1 MNFKY
6 TIIIAAALLS
16 VSCGQKGAKNNDTK
30 QPAEKVATELSFPSV
45 TIPEMVPAA
54 ERANYLVEHYWDRF
68 DFRDTTFCNK
78 PDITEQAY
86 ANYLDLLRYVDL
98 TSAQQSMKGLMKSAE
113 ADTTMYDYFVSL
125 TDKYLYDP
133 NSPFRNDELL
143 IPALE
148 AMIASSLL
156 DEAEKIR
163 PQSQLDMAQK
173 NRIGQKANDFRYTLH
188 DGRTGRM
195 YSIEADYLLI
205 FINNPDCPACK
216 EIREQICASPMLSE
230 MIERGMMKVLAIY
243 PDEDI
248 TAWLNYRHNIPASWI
263 NSYDKQLRLRD
274 EELYDL
280 KAIPSLYLL
289 DAEKR
294 VILKDCNLVPQ
305 IEEAI
310 FYAEQSKQ
318 Q

>member
-1 MNFKY
+1 MNIRF
-6 TIIIAAALLS
+6 TILVTIALAL
-16 VSCGQKGAKNNDTK
+16 VACGQKGAKNNDGQKLTNGT
-30 QPAEKVATELSFPSV
+30 ATELSFPNIV
-45 TIPEMVPAA
+45 IPEMVPVD
-54 ERANYLVEHYWDRF
+54 ERVKFLAEHYWDKF
-68 DFRDTTFCNK
+68 DFSDTTFCNK

-86 ANYLDLLRYVDL
+86 ANYLDILRYVDPAV
-98 TSAQQSMKGLMKSAE
+98 AQQSAAQLIKRAE
-113 ADTTMYDYFVSL
+113 ADSTMFDYFVMLS
-125 TDKYLYDP
+125 DKYLYDP

-143 IPALE
+143 IPTLE
-148 AMIASSLL
+148 CIIASPLL

-163 PQSQLDMAQK
+163 PQAQLNMAQK

-188 DGRTGRM
+188 NGRTGRM

-230 MIERGMMKVLAIY
+230 MIERGVMKVLAIY

-263 NSYDKQLRLRD
+263 NSYDKQLRMRD

-294 VILKDCNLVPQ
+294 VMLKDCNLVPQ

-318 Q
+318 

>member
-6 TIIIAAALLS
+6 TIIIAAALLA
-16 VSCGQKGAKNNDTK
+16 VSCGQKGSKNIDSK
-30 QPAEKVATELSFPSV
+30 QSNSNASTELAFPAI
-45 TIPEMVPAA
+45 TIPEMLPAA
-54 ERANYLVEHYWDRF
+54 ERADYLAEHYWDKF

-86 ANYLDLLRYVDL
+86 ANYLDILRYVDL
-98 TSAQQSMKGLMKSAE
+98 AAAQHSVSALMKSAE
-113 ADTTMYDYFVSL
+113 VDSTMFDYFVSL
-125 TDKYLYDP
+125 ADKYLYDP

-148 AMIASSLL
+148 AIIASPLL

-216 EIREQICASPMLSE
+216 EIREQICTSPMLSE
-230 MIERGMMKVLAIY
+230 MIERDVMKVLAIY

-263 NSYDKQLRLRD
+263 NSYDKQLRMRD
-274 EELYDL
+274 DELYDL

-289 DAEKR
+289 DSEKR

-310 FYAEQSKQ
+310 FYAEQSK
-318 Q
+318 

>member
-1 MNFKY
+1 MRFRY
-6 TIIIAAALLS
+6 ATIIAVALIFI
-16 VSCGQKGAKNNDTK
+16 SCGQRRTKIDDTTE
-30 QPAEKVATELSFPSV
+30 QTSTNTTELSFPNI
-45 TIPEMVPAA
+45 TIPEMVPAE
-54 ERANYLVEHYWDRF
+54 ERASFLAEHFWDRF

-86 ANYLDLLRYVDL
+86 ANYLEVLRYVDL
-98 TSAQQSMKGLMKSAE
+98 LSAQRSVSALLKSAE
-113 ADTTMYDYFVSL
+113 VDSTMFDYFAML

-148 AMIASSLL
+148 TMIASPLL

-163 PQSQLDMAQK
+163 PQSQLNMALK
-173 NRIGQKANDFRYTLH
+173 NRIGQKATDFRYTLH
-188 DGRTGRM
+188 DGSSGRM
-195 YSIEADYLLI
+195 YSIDADYLII

-216 EIREQICASPMLSE
+216 AIREQICASPMLSE
-230 MIERGMMKVLAIY
+230 MIERGVMKVLAIY

-274 EELYDL
+274 DELYDL

-289 DAEKR
+289 DSEKR
-294 VILKDCNLVPQ
+294 VMLKDCNLVPQ

-318 Q
+318 

>member
-1 MNFKY
+1 MNIKH
-6 TIIIAAALLS
+6 IILIGVALAM
-16 VSCGQKGAKNNDTK
+16 VGCGQKSKKETTTQSSTAQK
-30 QPAEKVATELSFPSV
+30 TEISFPTIS
-45 TIPEMVPAA
+45 IPEMLPAE
-54 ERANYLVEHYWDRF
+54 ERAKYMAEHFWDRF
-68 DFRDTTFCNK
+68 DFQDTTFCNK

-86 ANYLDLLRYVDL
+86 ANYLDILRYVEPAV
-98 TSAQQSMKGLMKSAE
+98 AQQSVAALMKSAE
-113 ADTTMYDYFVSL
+113 VDSTMFDYFASL
-125 TDKYLYDP
+125 SDKYLYDP

-148 AMIASSLL
+148 AMIATPLL

-163 PQSQLDMAQK
+163 PQALLDMAQK
-173 NRIGQKANDFRYTLH
+173 NRIGHKANDFTYTLH
-188 DGRTGRM
+188 DGRSGRM
-195 YSIEADYLLI
+195 YAIEAEYLII

-216 EIREQICASPMLSE
+216 EIREQIGASPMLSE
-230 MIERGMMKVLAIY
+230 MIERGIMKVLAIY

-248 TAWLNYRHNIPASWI
+248 TAWLNYRSNIPSSWI
-263 NSYDKQLRLRD
+263 NSYDKRLRLRD

-294 VILKDCNLVPQ
+294 VMLKDCNLVPQ

-318 Q
+318 

>member
-1 MNFKY
+1 MNIRF
-6 TIIIAAALLS
+6 TILVTVALAL
-16 VSCGQKGAKNNDTK
+16 VACGQKRAKDGNEQISSNGG
-30 QPAEKVATELSFPSV
+30 ATELSFPNIV
-45 TIPEMVPAA
+45 IPEMVPIE
-54 ERANYLVEHYWDRF
+54 ERVKFLAEHYWDRF
-68 DFRDTTFCNK
+68 DFSDTTFCNK

-86 ANYLDLLRYVDL
+86 ANYLDILRYVDPAV
-98 TSAQQSMKGLMKSAE
+98 AQQSAAQLIKRAE
-113 ADTTMYDYFVSL
+113 VDSTMFDYFVMLS
-125 TDKYLYDP
+125 DKYLYDP

-143 IPALE
+143 IPTLE
-148 AMIASSLL
+148 CIIASPLL

-163 PQSQLDMAQK
+163 PQSQLNMAQK

-216 EIREQICASPMLSE
+216 EIREQIGASPMLSE
-230 MIERGMMKVLAIY
+230 MIERGVMKVLAIY

-263 NSYDKQLRLRD
+263 NGYDKQLRMRD

-294 VILKDCNLVPQ
+294 VMLKDCNLVPQ

-318 Q
+318 

>member
-6 TIIIAAALLS
+6 TIIIAAALLA
-16 VSCGQKGAKNNDTK
+16 VSCGQKGSKNNDTK
-30 QPAEKVATELSFPSV
+30 QSSSKATTELSFPTVS
-45 TIPEMVPAA
+45 IPEMLPAA
-54 ERANYLVEHYWDRF
+54 ERANYLAEHYWDKF

-86 ANYLDLLRYVDL
+86 ANYLDMLRYVDL
-98 TSAQQSMKGLMKSAE
+98 ASAQQSVSALMKRAE
-113 ADTTMYDYFVSL
+113 VDTTMFGYFVSL
-125 TDKYLYDP
+125 ADKYLYDP

-148 AMIASSLL
+148 AMIASPLL

-230 MIERGMMKVLAIY
+230 MIERGVMKVLAIY

-263 NSYDKQLRLRD
+263 NSYDKQLRMRD
-274 EELYDL
+274 EEIYDL

-310 FYAEQSKQ
+310 FYAEQSK
-318 Q
+318 

>member
-1 MNFKY
+1 MNIRF
-6 TIIIAAALLS
+6 TILVIVALAL
-16 VSCGQKGAKNNDTK
+16 VACGQKRAKDGDEQILSNGA
-30 QPAEKVATELSFPSV
+30 ATELSFPNIV
-45 TIPEMVPAA
+45 IPEMVPIE
-54 ERANYLVEHYWDRF
+54 ERVKFLAEHYWDRF
-68 DFRDTTFCNK
+68 DFSDTTFCNK

-86 ANYLDLLRYVDL
+86 ANYLDILRYVDPAV
-98 TSAQQSMKGLMKSAE
+98 AQQSAAQLIKRAE
-113 ADTTMYDYFVSL
+113 VDSTMFDYFVMLS
-125 TDKYLYDP
+125 DKYLYDP

-143 IPALE
+143 IPTLE
-148 AMIASSLL
+148 CIIASPLL
-156 DEAEKIR
+156 NEDEKIR
-163 PQSQLDMAQK
+163 PQSQLNMAQK

-188 DGRTGRM
+188 DGRTGHM
-195 YSIEADYLLI
+195 YSIEADYLLV

-216 EIREQICASPMLSE
+216 EIREQIGASPMLSE
-230 MIERGMMKVLAIY
+230 MIERGVMKVLAIY

-263 NSYDKQLRLRD
+263 NGYDKQLRMRD

-294 VILKDCNLVPQ
+294 VMLKDCNLVPQ

-318 Q
+318 

>member
-1 MNFKY
+1 MNAKH
-6 TIIIAAALLS
+6 IILLATAAL
-16 VSCGQKGAKNNDTK
+16 VVACGQRNKSNSSTTESKPT
-30 QPAEKVATELSFPSV
+30 TELSFPNITV
-45 TIPEMVPAA
+45 PEMLPAGDRAKYLA
-54 ERANYLVEHYWDRF
+54 EHFWDRF
-68 DFRDTTFCNK
+68 DFRDTTFCNQ

-86 ANYLDLLRYVDL
+86 ANYLDILRYVEP
-98 TSAQQSMKGLMKSAE
+98 TVAAQSVGALMKSAE
-113 ADTTMYDYFVSL
+113 VDSTMFDYFVSL

-148 AMIASSLL
+148 AMVASPML

-188 DGRTGRM
+188 DGSAGRM
-195 YSIEADYLLI
+195 YSIEAEYLII

-216 EIREQICASPMLSE
+216 AIREQICASPMLSE
-230 MIERGMMKVLAIY
+230 MIERGVMKVLAIY

-289 DAEKR
+289 DSEKR
-294 VILKDCNLVPQ
+294 VMLKDCNYVPQ

-318 Q
+318 

>member
-1 MNFKY
+1 MNIRV
-6 TIIIAAALLS
+6 TILVTIALAL
-16 VSCGQKGAKNNDTK
+16 VACGQKGAKNNDGQKLTNGT
-30 QPAEKVATELSFPSV
+30 ATELSFPNIV
-45 TIPEMVPAA
+45 IPEMVPVD
-54 ERANYLVEHYWDRF
+54 ERVKFLAEHYWDKF
-68 DFRDTTFCNK
+68 DFSDTIFCNK

-86 ANYLDLLRYVDL
+86 ANYLDILRYVDPAV
-98 TSAQQSMKGLMKSAE
+98 AQQSAAQLIKRAE
-113 ADTTMYDYFVSL
+113 VDSTMFDYFVMLS
-125 TDKYLYDP
+125 DKYLYDP

-143 IPALE
+143 IPTLE
-148 AMIASSLL
+148 CIIASPLL

-163 PQSQLDMAQK
+163 PQAQLDMAQK

-188 DGRTGRM
+188 NGRTGRM

-230 MIERGMMKVLAIY
+230 MIERGVMKVLAIY

-263 NSYDKQLRLRD
+263 NSYDKQLRMRD

-294 VILKDCNLVPQ
+294 VMLKDCNLVPQ

-318 Q
+318 

>member
-1 MNFKY
+1 MV
-6 TIIIAAALLS
+6 A
-16 VSCGQKGAKNNDTK
+16 CGQKEKKSATSEST
-30 QPAEKVATELSFPSV
+30 PASTELSFPNI
-45 TIPEMVPAA
+45 TIPEMVPPADRAKYMA
-54 ERANYLVEHYWDRF
+54 EHFWDRF
-68 DFRDTTFCNK
+68 DFSDTTYCNQ

-86 ANYLDLLRYVDL
+86 ANYLDILRYVEP
-98 TSAQQSMKGLMKSAE
+98 SVAQQSVAGLMKSAE
-113 ADTTMYDYFVSL
+113 ADSTMFDYFASL

-148 AMIASSLL
+148 TMLASPLL

-173 NRIGQKANDFRYTLH
+173 NRIGQQANDFRYTLH

-195 YSIEADYLLI
+195 YAIEADYLLI

-216 EIREQICASPMLSE
+216 AIREQISASPMLSE
-230 MIERGMMKVLAIY
+230 MIERGVMKVLAIY

-318 Q
+318 

>member
-1 MNFKY
+1 MNAKH
-6 TIIIAAALLS
+6 IILLATAAL
-16 VSCGQKGAKNNDTK
+16 VVACGQRNKSNSSTTESKPT
-30 QPAEKVATELSFPSV
+30 TELSFPNITV
-45 TIPEMVPAA
+45 PEMLPAGDRAKYLA
-54 ERANYLVEHYWDRF
+54 EHFWDRF
-68 DFRDTTFCNK
+68 DFRDTTFCNQ

-86 ANYLDLLRYVDL
+86 ANYLDILRYVEP
-98 TSAQQSMKGLMKSAE
+98 TVAAQSVGALMKSAE
-113 ADTTMYDYFVSL
+113 VDSTMFDYFVSL

-148 AMIASSLL
+148 AMVASPML

-188 DGRTGRM
+188 DGSTGRM
-195 YSIEADYLLI
+195 YSIEAEYLII

-216 EIREQICASPMLSE
+216 AIREQICASPMLSE
-230 MIERGMMKVLAIY
+230 MIERGVMKVLAIY

-289 DAEKR
+289 DSEKR
-294 VILKDCNLVPQ
+294 VMLKDCNLVPQ

-310 FYAEQSKQ
+310 YYAEQSKQ
-318 Q
+318 

>member
-1 MNFKY
+1 MRFRY
-6 TIIIAAALLS
+6 ATIIAVALIFI
-16 VSCGQKGAKNNDTK
+16 SCGQRRTKIDDTTE
-30 QPAEKVATELSFPSV
+30 QTSTNTTELSFPNI
-45 TIPEMVPAA
+45 TIPEMVPAE
-54 ERANYLVEHYWDRF
+54 ERASFLAEHFWDRF

-86 ANYLDLLRYVDL
+86 ANYLEVLRYVDL
-98 TSAQQSMKGLMKSAE
+98 LSAQRSVSALLKSAE
-113 ADTTMYDYFVSL
+113 VDSTMFDYFAML

-148 AMIASSLL
+148 TMIASPLL

-163 PQSQLDMAQK
+163 PQSQLNMALK
-173 NRIGQKANDFRYTLH
+173 NRIGQKATDFRYTLH
-188 DGRTGRM
+188 DGSSGRM
-195 YSIEADYLLI
+195 YSIEADYLII

-216 EIREQICASPMLSE
+216 AIREQICASPMLSE
-230 MIERGMMKVLAIY
+230 MIERGVMKVLAIY

-248 TAWLNYRHNIPASWI
+248 TAWLNYRHNIPTSWI

-274 EELYDL
+274 DELYDL

-289 DAEKR
+289 DSEKR
-294 VILKDCNLVPQ
+294 VMLKDCNLVPQ

-318 Q
+318 

>member
-6 TIIIAAALLS
+6 TIIITAALLA
-16 VSCGQKGAKNNDTK
+16 VSCGQKGSKNNDTK
-30 QPAEKVATELSFPSV
+30 LSSSKATTELSFPTVS
-45 TIPEMVPAA
+45 IPEMLPAA
-54 ERANYLVEHYWDRF
+54 ERANYLAEHYWDKF

-86 ANYLDLLRYVDL
+86 ANYLDVLRYVDL
-98 TSAQQSMKGLMKSAE
+98 ASAQQSVSALMKSAE
-113 ADTTMYDYFVSL
+113 ADSTMFGYFVSL
-125 TDKYLYDP
+125 ADKYLYDP

-148 AMIASSLL
+148 AMIASPLL

-230 MIERGMMKVLAIY
+230 MIERGVMKVLAIY

-263 NSYDKQLRLRD
+263 NSYDKQLRMRD
-274 EELYDL
+274 EEIYDL

-294 VILKDCNLVPQ
+294 VMLKDCNLVPQ

-310 FYAEQSKQ
+310 FYAEQSK
-318 Q
+318 

>member
-1 MNFKY
+1 MNFRY
-6 TIIIAAALLS
+6 ATIIAAALMLI
-16 VSCGQKGAKNNDTK
+16 SCGQRRASNNETTE
-30 QPAEKVATELSFPSV
+30 QTATTSTELSFRST
-45 TIPEMVPAA
+45 TIPEMVPPADRATYLA
-54 ERANYLVEHYWDRF
+54 EHFWDRF
-68 DFRDTTFCNK
+68 DFSDTTYCNQ

-86 ANYLDLLRYVDL
+86 ANYLDILRYVEP
-98 TSAQQSMKGLMKSAE
+98 TVAAQSVGALMKSAE
-113 ADTTMYDYFVSL
+113 VDSTMFDYFVSL

-148 AMIASSLL
+148 AMIASPML
-156 DEAEKIR
+156 DDVEKIR

-188 DGRTGRM
+188 DGSTGRM
-195 YSIEADYLLI
+195 YSIEAEYLII

-216 EIREQICASPMLSE
+216 AIREQICASPMLSE
-230 MIERGMMKVLAIY
+230 MIERGVMKVLAIY

-248 TAWLNYRHNIPASWI
+248 TAWLNYRHNIPTSWI

-289 DAEKR
+289 DSGKR
-294 VILKDCNLVPQ
+294 VMLKDCNLVPQ

-310 FYAEQSKQ
+310 YYAEQSKQ
-318 Q
+318 

>member
-1 MNFKY
+1 MNIRF
-6 TIIIAAALLS
+6 TILVIVALAL
-16 VSCGQKGAKNNDTK
+16 VACGQKRAKDGDEQILSNGA
-30 QPAEKVATELSFPSV
+30 ATELSFPNIV
-45 TIPEMVPAA
+45 IPEMVPIE
-54 ERANYLVEHYWDRF
+54 ERVKFLAEHYWDRF
-68 DFRDTTFCNK
+68 DFSDTTFCNK

-86 ANYLDLLRYVDL
+86 ANYLDILRYVDPAV
-98 TSAQQSMKGLMKSAE
+98 AQQSAAQLIKRAE
-113 ADTTMYDYFVSL
+113 VDSTMFDYFVMLS
-125 TDKYLYDP
+125 DKYLYDP

-143 IPALE
+143 IPTLE
-148 AMIASSLL
+148 CIIASPLL
-156 DEAEKIR
+156 DEDEKIR
-163 PQSQLDMAQK
+163 PQSQLNMAQK

-188 DGRTGRM
+188 DGRTEHM

-216 EIREQICASPMLSE
+216 EIREQIGASPMLSE
-230 MIERGMMKVLAIY
+230 MIERGVMKVLAIY

-263 NSYDKQLRLRD
+263 NGYDKQLRMRD

-294 VILKDCNLVPQ
+294 VMLKDCNLVPQ

-318 Q
+318 

>member
-1 MNFKY
+1 MNIRF
-6 TIIIAAALLS
+6 TILVIVALAL
-16 VSCGQKGAKNNDTK
+16 VACGQKRAKDGDEQILSNGT
-30 QPAEKVATELSFPSV
+30 ATELSFPSIV
-45 TIPEMVPAA
+45 IPEMVPIE
-54 ERANYLVEHYWDRF
+54 ERVKFLAEHYWDRF
-68 DFRDTTFCNK
+68 DFSDTTFCNK

-86 ANYLDLLRYVDL
+86 ANYLDILRYVDPAV
-98 TSAQQSMKGLMKSAE
+98 AQQSAAQLIKRAE
-113 ADTTMYDYFVSL
+113 VDSTMFDYFVMLS
-125 TDKYLYDP
+125 DKYLYDP

-143 IPALE
+143 IPTLE
-148 AMIASSLL
+148 CIIASPLL
-156 DEAEKIR
+156 DEDEKIR
-163 PQSQLDMAQK
+163 PQSQLNMAQK

-188 DGRTGRM
+188 DGRTGHM
-195 YSIEADYLLI
+195 YSIEADYLLV

-216 EIREQICASPMLSE
+216 EIREQIGASPMLSE
-230 MIERGMMKVLAIY
+230 MIERGVMKVLAIY

-263 NSYDKQLRLRD
+263 NGYDKQLRMRD

-294 VILKDCNLVPQ
+294 VMLKDCNLVPQ

-318 Q
+318 

>member
-1 MNFKY
+1 MNAKH
-6 TIIIAAALLS
+6 IILLATAAL
-16 VSCGQKGAKNNDTK
+16 VVACGQRNKSNSSTTESKPT
-30 QPAEKVATELSFPSV
+30 TELSFPNITV
-45 TIPEMVPAA
+45 PEMLPAGDRAKYLA
-54 ERANYLVEHYWDRF
+54 EHFWNRF
-68 DFRDTTFCNK
+68 DFRDTTFCNQ

-86 ANYLDLLRYVDL
+86 ANYLDILRYVEP
-98 TSAQQSMKGLMKSAE
+98 TVAAQSVGALMKSAE
-113 ADTTMYDYFVSL
+113 VDSTMFDYFVSL

-148 AMIASSLL
+148 AMIASPML

-188 DGRTGRM
+188 DGSSGRM
-195 YSIEADYLLI
+195 YSIEAEYLII

-216 EIREQICASPMLSE
+216 AIREQICASPMLSE
-230 MIERGMMKVLAIY
+230 MIERGVMKVLAIY

-289 DAEKR
+289 DSEKR
-294 VILKDCNLVPQ
+294 VMLKDCNYVPQ

-318 Q
+318 

>member
-1 MNFKY
+1 MNIRF
-6 TIIIAAALLS
+6 TILVIVALAL
-16 VSCGQKGAKNNDTK
+16 VACGQKRAKDGDEQILSNGA
-30 QPAEKVATELSFPSV
+30 ATELSFPNIV
-45 TIPEMVPAA
+45 IPEMVPIE
-54 ERANYLVEHYWDRF
+54 ERVKFLAEHYWDRF
-68 DFRDTTFCNK
+68 DFSDTTFCNK

-86 ANYLDLLRYVDL
+86 ANYLDILRYVDPAV
-98 TSAQQSMKGLMKSAE
+98 AQQSAAQLIKRAE
-113 ADTTMYDYFVSL
+113 VDSTMFDYFVMLS
-125 TDKYLYDP
+125 DKYLYDP

-143 IPALE
+143 IPTLE
-148 AMIASSLL
+148 CIIASPLL
-156 DEAEKIR
+156 DEDEKIR
-163 PQSQLDMAQK
+163 PQSQLNMAQK

-188 DGRTGRM
+188 DGRTGHM

-216 EIREQICASPMLSE
+216 EIREQIGASPMLSE
-230 MIERGMMKVLAIY
+230 MIERGVMKVLAIY

-263 NSYDKQLRLRD
+263 NGYDKQLRMRD

-294 VILKDCNLVPQ
+294 VMLKDCNLVPQ

-318 Q
+318 

>member
-1 MNFKY
+1 MNIRF
-6 TIIIAAALLS
+6 TILVTIALAL
-16 VSCGQKGAKNNDTK
+16 VACGQKGAKNNDGQKLTNGT
-30 QPAEKVATELSFPSV
+30 ATELSFPNIV
-45 TIPEMVPAA
+45 IPEMVPVD
-54 ERANYLVEHYWDRF
+54 ERVKFLAEHYWDKF
-68 DFRDTTFCNK
+68 DFSDTTFCNK

-86 ANYLDLLRYVDL
+86 ANYLDILRYVDPAV
-98 TSAQQSMKGLMKSAE
+98 AQQSAAQLIKCAE
-113 ADTTMYDYFVSL
+113 VDSTMFDYFVMLS
-125 TDKYLYDP
+125 DKYLYDP

-143 IPALE
+143 IPTLE
-148 AMIASSLL
+148 CIIASPLL

-163 PQSQLDMAQK
+163 PQAQLDMAQK

-195 YSIEADYLLI
+195 YSIKADYLLI

-230 MIERGMMKVLAIY
+230 MIERGVMKVLAIY

-263 NSYDKQLRLRD
+263 NSYDKQLRMRD

-294 VILKDCNLVPQ
+294 VMLKDCNLVPQ

-318 Q
+318 

>member
-1 MNFKY
+1 MNAKH
-6 TIIIAAALLS
+6 IILLATAAL
-16 VSCGQKGAKNNDTK
+16 VVACGQRNKSNSSTTESKPT
-30 QPAEKVATELSFPSV
+30 TELSFPNITV
-45 TIPEMVPAA
+45 PEMLPAGDRAKYLA
-54 ERANYLVEHYWDRF
+54 EHFWDRF
-68 DFRDTTFCNK
+68 DFRDTTFCNQ

-86 ANYLDLLRYVDL
+86 ANYLDILRYVEP
-98 TSAQQSMKGLMKSAE
+98 TVAAQSVGALMKSAE
-113 ADTTMYDYFVSL
+113 VDSTMFDYFVSL

-148 AMIASSLL
+148 AMVASPML

-188 DGRTGRM
+188 DGSSGRM
-195 YSIEADYLLI
+195 YSIEAEYLII

-216 EIREQICASPMLSE
+216 AIREQICASPMLSE
-230 MIERGMMKVLAIY
+230 MIERGVMKVLAIY

-289 DAEKR
+289 DSEKR
-294 VILKDCNLVPQ
+294 VILKDCNYVPQ

-318 Q
+318 

>member
-1 MNFKY
+1 MNIRF
-6 TIIIAAALLS
+6 TILVTIALAL
-16 VSCGQKGAKNNDTK
+16 VACGQKGPKNGNEQK
-30 QPAEKVATELSFPSV
+30 SANGAATELSFPTIS
-45 TIPEMVPAA
+45 IPEMLPAE
-54 ERANYLVEHYWDRF
+54 ERAKFLAEHYWDKF
-68 DFRDTTFCNK
+68 DFSDTTFCNK

-86 ANYLDLLRYVDL
+86 ANYLDILRYVDP
-98 TSAQQSMKGLMKSAE
+98 TVAQQSAAQLIKRAE
-113 ADTTMYDYFVSL
+113 VDSTMFDYFVMLS
-125 TDKYLYDP
+125 DKYLYDP

-143 IPALE
+143 IPTLE
-148 AMIASSLL
+148 CIVASPLL

-230 MIERGMMKVLAIY
+230 MIERGVMKVLAIY

-263 NSYDKQLRLRD
+263 NSYDKQLRMRD

-294 VILKDCNLVPQ
+294 VMLKDCNLVPQ

-318 Q
+318 

>member
-1 MNFKY
+1 MNAKH
-6 TIIIAAALLS
+6 IILLATAAL
-16 VSCGQKGAKNNDTK
+16 VVACGQRNKSNSSTTDSKPT
-30 QPAEKVATELSFPSV
+30 TELSFPNISV
-45 TIPEMVPAA
+45 PEMLPAGDRAKYLA
-54 ERANYLVEHYWDRF
+54 EHFWDQF
-68 DFRDTTFCNK
+68 DFRDTTFCNQ

-86 ANYLDLLRYVDL
+86 ANYLDILRYVEP
-98 TSAQQSMKGLMKSAE
+98 TVAAQSVGALMKSAE
-113 ADTTMYDYFVSL
+113 VDSTMFDYFVSL

-148 AMIASSLL
+148 AMVASPML

-188 DGRTGRM
+188 DGSAGRM
-195 YSIEADYLLI
+195 YSIEAEYLII

-216 EIREQICASPMLSE
+216 AIREQICASPMLSE
-230 MIERGMMKVLAIY
+230 MIERGVMKVLAIY

-289 DAEKR
+289 DSEKR
-294 VILKDCNLVPQ
+294 VMLKDCNLVPQ

-310 FYAEQSKQ
+310 YYAEQSKQ
-318 Q
+318 

>member
-1 MNFKY
+1 M
-6 TIIIAAALLS
+6 L
-16 VSCGQKGAKNNDTK
+16 
-30 QPAEKVATELSFPSV
+30 
-45 TIPEMVPAA
+45 PAA
-54 ERANYLVEHYWDRF
+54 ERANYLAEHYWDKF

-86 ANYLDLLRYVDL
+86 ANYLDMLRYVDL
-98 TSAQQSMKGLMKSAE
+98 ASAQQSVSALMKSAE
-113 ADTTMYDYFVSL
+113 VDTTMFGYFVSL
-125 TDKYLYDP
+125 ADKYLYDP

-148 AMIASSLL
+148 AMIASPLL

-188 DGRTGRM
+188 DGRSGRM

-230 MIERGMMKVLAIY
+230 MIERGVMKVLAIY

-263 NSYDKQLRLRD
+263 NSYDKQLRMRD
-274 EELYDL
+274 EEIYDL

-294 VILKDCNLVPQ
+294 VMLKDCNLVPQ

-310 FYAEQSKQ
+310 FYAEQSK
-318 Q
+318 

>member
-1 MNFKY
+1 MNIRF
-6 TIIIAAALLS
+6 TILVTIALAL
-16 VSCGQKGAKNNDTK
+16 VACGQKGAKNNDGQKLTNGT
-30 QPAEKVATELSFPSV
+30 ATELSFPNIV
-45 TIPEMVPAA
+45 IPEMVPVD
-54 ERANYLVEHYWDRF
+54 ERVKFLAEHYWDKF
-68 DFRDTTFCNK
+68 DFSDTTFCNK

-86 ANYLDLLRYVDL
+86 ANYLDILRYVDPAV
-98 TSAQQSMKGLMKSAE
+98 AQQSAAQLIKRAE
-113 ADTTMYDYFVSL
+113 ADSTMFDYFVMLS
-125 TDKYLYDP
+125 DKYLYDP

-143 IPALE
+143 IPTLE
-148 AMIASSLL
+148 CIIASPLL

-163 PQSQLDMAQK
+163 PQAQLNMAQK
-173 NRIGQKANDFRYTLH
+173 NRIGQKASDFRYTLH
-188 DGRTGRM
+188 NGRTGRM

-230 MIERGMMKVLAIY
+230 MIERGVMKVLAIY

-263 NSYDKQLRLRD
+263 NSYDKQLRMRD

-294 VILKDCNLVPQ
+294 VMLKDCNLVPQ

-318 Q
+318 

>member
-1 MNFKY
+1 MNIRH
-6 TIIIAAALLS
+6 IILIMVALAM
-16 VSCGQKGAKNNDTK
+16 VGCGQKSKKSENTQNKVEAKSEQT
-30 QPAEKVATELSFPSV
+30 FPNI
-45 TIPEMVPAA
+45 TIPEMVPAE
-54 ERANYLVEHYWDRF
+54 ERAKYMAEHFWDRF
-68 DFRDTTFCNK
+68 DFQDTTFCNK

-86 ANYLDLLRYVDL
+86 ANYLDILRYVEP
-98 TSAQQSMKGLMKSAE
+98 TVAQQSVAALMRSAE
-113 ADTTMYDYFVSL
+113 VDSTMFDYFASL
-125 TDKYLYDP
+125 SDKYLYDP

-148 AMIASSLL
+148 AMIATPLL

-163 PQSQLDMAQK
+163 PQALLDMAQK
-173 NRIGQKANDFRYTLH
+173 NRIGHKANDFTYTLH
-188 DGRTGRM
+188 DGRSGRM
-195 YSIEADYLLI
+195 YAIEAEYLII

-216 EIREQICASPMLSE
+216 EIREQIGASPMLSE
-230 MIERGMMKVLAIY
+230 MIERGIMKVLAIY

-248 TAWLNYRHNIPASWI
+248 TAWLNYRSNIPSSWI
-263 NSYDKQLRLRD
+263 NSYDKKLRLRD

-289 DAEKR
+289 DSEKR

-318 Q
+318 

>member
-1 MNFKY
+1 MNFRY
-6 TIIIAAALLS
+6 ATIIAIALILI
-16 VSCGQKGAKNNDTK
+16 SCGQRNAKNDDAK
-30 QPAEKVATELSFPSV
+30 EQAATTASELSFPHI
-45 TIPEMVPAA
+45 TIPEMVPPTD
-54 ERANYLVEHYWDRF
+54 RANYLAEHFWDHF
-68 DFRDTTFCNK
+68 DFSDTTFCNQ

-86 ANYLDLLRYVDL
+86 ANYLDILRYVEP
-98 TSAQQSMKGLMKSAE
+98 SIAQRSVGALMKSAE
-113 ADTTMYDYFVSL
+113 VDSTMFDYFASL

-148 AMIASSLL
+148 AIIASPLL

-173 NRIGQKANDFRYTLH
+173 NRIGQRANDFRYTLH

-230 MIERGMMKVLAIY
+230 MIERSVMKVLAIY

-263 NSYDKQLRLRD
+263 NSYDKQLRMRD
-274 EELYDL
+274 DELYDL

-289 DAEKR
+289 DSEKR

-310 FYAEQSKQ
+310 FYAEQNRQ
-318 Q
+318 

>member
-1 MNFKY
+1 MNIRF
-6 TIIIAAALLS
+6 TILVAVALVL
-16 VSCGQKGAKNNDTK
+16 VACGHKGSKNNDGQK
-30 QPAEKVATELSFPSV
+30 PINGAAAELTFPNIV
-45 TIPEMVPAA
+45 IPEMIPVE
-54 ERANYLVEHYWDRF
+54 ERVKFLAEHYWDKF
-68 DFRDTTFCNK
+68 DFSDTIYCNK
-78 PDITEQAY
+78 PDVTEQAY
-86 ANYLDLLRYVDL
+86 ANYLDILRYVDPAV
-98 TSAQQSMKGLMKSAE
+98 AQQSAAQLIKRAE
-113 ADTTMYDYFVSL
+113 VDSTMFDYFVMLS
-125 TDKYLYDP
+125 DKYLYDP

-143 IPALE
+143 IPTLE
-148 AMIASSLL
+148 CIIASPLL

-188 DGRTGRM
+188 DGRSGRM

-230 MIERGMMKVLAIY
+230 MIERGVMKVLAIY

-263 NSYDKQLRLRD
+263 NSYDKQLRMRD

-294 VILKDCNLVPQ
+294 VMLKDCNLVPQ

-318 Q
+318 

>member
-1 MNFKY
+1 MNFRY
-6 TIIIAAALLS
+6 TTIIAVVLML
-16 VSCGQKGAKNNDTK
+16 VSCGQRRAKNNDTTE
-30 QPAEKVATELSFPSV
+30 QVATTSTELSFPHI
-45 TIPEMVPAA
+45 TIPEMVPAE
-54 ERANYLVEHYWDRF
+54 ERTKFLVEHYWDRF
-68 DFRDTTFCNK
+68 DFSDTTYCNQ

-86 ANYLDLLRYVDL
+86 ANYLDVLRYVDL
-98 TSAQQSMKGLMKSAE
+98 ASAQQSVSALIKSAE
-113 ADTTMYDYFVSL
+113 ADSTMFDYFISL

-148 AMIASSLL
+148 AMVASPLL

-173 NRIGQKANDFRYTLH
+173 NRIGQKANDFRYTLY
-188 DGRTGRM
+188 DGKMGRM
-195 YSIEADYLLI
+195 YSIEAEYLII

-216 EIREQICASPMLSE
+216 AIREQICASPMLCE

-248 TAWLNYRHNIPASWI
+248 TAWLNYRHNIPTSWI

-289 DAEKR
+289 DSEKR
-294 VILKDCNLVPQ
+294 VMLKDCNLVPQ

-318 Q
+318 

>member
-1 MNFKY
+1 MNAKH
-6 TIIIAAALLS
+6 IILLATAAL
-16 VSCGQKGAKNNDTK
+16 VVACGQRNKSNSSTTESKPT
-30 QPAEKVATELSFPSV
+30 TELSFPNITV
-45 TIPEMVPAA
+45 PEMLPAA
-54 ERANYLVEHYWDRF
+54 DRAKYLAEHFWDRF
-68 DFRDTTFCNK
+68 DFRDSTFCNQ

-86 ANYLDLLRYVDL
+86 ANYLDILRYVEP
-98 TSAQQSMKGLMKSAE
+98 TVAAQSVGALMKSAE
-113 ADTTMYDYFVSL
+113 VDSTMFDYFVSL

-148 AMIASSLL
+148 AMVASPML

-188 DGRTGRM
+188 DGSAGRM
-195 YSIEADYLLI
+195 YSIEAEYLII

-216 EIREQICASPMLSE
+216 AIREQICASPMLSE
-230 MIERGMMKVLAIY
+230 MIERGVMKVLAIY

-289 DAEKR
+289 DSEKR
-294 VILKDCNLVPQ
+294 VMLKDCNYVPQ

-310 FYAEQSKQ
+310 YYAEQSK
-318 Q
+318 

>member
-1 MNFKY
+1 MNIRF
-6 TIIIAAALLS
+6 TILVIVALAL
-16 VSCGQKGAKNNDTK
+16 VACGQKRAKDGDEQILSNGA
-30 QPAEKVATELSFPSV
+30 ATELSFPNIV
-45 TIPEMVPAA
+45 IPEMVPIE
-54 ERANYLVEHYWDRF
+54 ERVKFLAEHYWDRF
-68 DFRDTTFCNK
+68 DFSDTTFCNK

-86 ANYLDLLRYVDL
+86 ANYLDILRYVDPAV
-98 TSAQQSMKGLMKSAE
+98 AQQSAAQLIKRAE
-113 ADTTMYDYFVSL
+113 VDSTMFDYFVMLS
-125 TDKYLYDP
+125 DKYLYDP

-143 IPALE
+143 IPTLE
-148 AMIASSLL
+148 CIIASPLL
-156 DEAEKIR
+156 DEDEKIR
-163 PQSQLDMAQK
+163 PQSQLNMAQK

-188 DGRTGRM
+188 DGRTGHM
-195 YSIEADYLLI
+195 YSIEADYLLV

-216 EIREQICASPMLSE
+216 EIREQIGASPMLSE
-230 MIERGMMKVLAIY
+230 MIERGVMKVLAIY

-263 NSYDKQLRLRD
+263 NGYDKQLRMRD

-294 VILKDCNLVPQ
+294 VMLKDCNLVPQ

-318 Q
+318 

>member
-1 MNFKY
+1 MRFRY
-6 TIIIAAALLS
+6 ATIIAIALIFI
-16 VSCGQKGAKNNDTK
+16 SCGQRRTKIDDTTE
-30 QPAEKVATELSFPSV
+30 QTSTNTTELSFPNI
-45 TIPEMVPAA
+45 TIPEMVPAE
-54 ERANYLVEHYWDRF
+54 ERASFLAEHFWDRF

-86 ANYLDLLRYVDL
+86 ANYLEVLRYVDL
-98 TSAQQSMKGLMKSAE
+98 LSAQRSVSALLKSAE
-113 ADTTMYDYFVSL
+113 VDSTMFDYFAML

-148 AMIASSLL
+148 TMIASPLL

-163 PQSQLDMAQK
+163 PQSQLNMALK
-173 NRIGQKANDFRYTLH
+173 NRIGQKATDFRYTLH
-188 DGRTGRM
+188 DGSSGRM
-195 YSIEADYLLI
+195 YSIEADYLII

-216 EIREQICASPMLSE
+216 AIREQICASPMLSE
-230 MIERGMMKVLAIY
+230 MIERGVMKVLAIY

-274 EELYDL
+274 DELYDL

-289 DAEKR
+289 DSEKR
-294 VILKDCNLVPQ
+294 VMLKDCNLVPQ

-318 Q
+318 

>member
-1 MNFKY
+1 MNIRF
-6 TIIIAAALLS
+6 TILVIVALAL
-16 VSCGQKGAKNNDTK
+16 VACGQKRAKDGDEQILSNGA
-30 QPAEKVATELSFPSV
+30 ATELSFPSIV
-45 TIPEMVPAA
+45 IPEMVPIE
-54 ERANYLVEHYWDRF
+54 ERVKFLAEHYWDRF
-68 DFRDTTFCNK
+68 DFSDTTFCNK

-86 ANYLDLLRYVDL
+86 ANYLDVLRYVDL
-98 TSAQQSMKGLMKSAE
+98 ASAQQSVSALMKSAE
-113 ADTTMYDYFVSL
+113 VDTTMFGYFVSL
-125 TDKYLYDP
+125 ADKYLYDP

-148 AMIASSLL
+148 AMIASPLL

-188 DGRTGRM
+188 DGRTGHM
-195 YSIEADYLLI
+195 YSIEADYLLV

-216 EIREQICASPMLSE
+216 EIREQIGASPMLSE
-230 MIERGMMKVLAIY
+230 MIERGVMKVLAIY

-263 NSYDKQLRLRD
+263 NGYDKQLRMRD

-294 VILKDCNLVPQ
+294 VMLKDCNLVPQ

-310 FYAEQSKQ
+310 FYAEQSK
-318 Q
+318 

>member
-1 MNFKY
+1 MNIRF
-6 TIIIAAALLS
+6 TILVTIALAL
-16 VSCGQKGAKNNDTK
+16 VACGQKGPKNGNEQK
-30 QPAEKVATELSFPSV
+30 SANGAATELSFPTIS
-45 TIPEMVPAA
+45 IPEMLPAE
-54 ERANYLVEHYWDRF
+54 ERTKFLAEHYWDKF
-68 DFRDTTFCNK
+68 DFSDTTFCNK

-86 ANYLDLLRYVDL
+86 ANYLDILRYVDP
-98 TSAQQSMKGLMKSAE
+98 TVAQQSAAQLIKRAE
-113 ADTTMYDYFVSL
+113 VDSTMFDYFVMLS
-125 TDKYLYDP
+125 DKYLYDP

-143 IPALE
+143 IPTLE
-148 AMIASSLL
+148 CIVASPLL

-230 MIERGMMKVLAIY
+230 MIERGVMKVLAIY

-263 NSYDKQLRLRD
+263 NSYDKQLRMRD

-294 VILKDCNLVPQ
+294 VMLKDCNLVPQ

-318 Q
+318 

>member
-1 MNFKY
+1 MNAKH
-6 TIIIAAALLS
+6 IILLATVALMAA
-16 VSCGQKGAKNNDTK
+16 CGQRNKSNSSTTESKPT
-30 QPAEKVATELSFPSV
+30 TELSFPNI
-45 TIPEMVPAA
+45 TAPEMLPVADRAKYLA
-54 ERANYLVEHYWDRF
+54 EHFWDRF
-68 DFRDTTFCNK
+68 DFRDTTFCNQ

-86 ANYLDLLRYVDL
+86 ANYLDILRYVEP
-98 TSAQQSMKGLMKSAE
+98 TVAAQSVGALMKSAE
-113 ADTTMYDYFVSL
+113 VDSTMFDYFVSL

-148 AMIASSLL
+148 AMVASPML

-188 DGRTGRM
+188 DGSAGRM
-195 YSIEADYLLI
+195 YSIEAEYLII

-216 EIREQICASPMLSE
+216 AIREQICASPMLSE
-230 MIERGMMKVLAIY
+230 MIERGVMKVLAIY

-289 DAEKR
+289 DSEKR
-294 VILKDCNLVPQ
+294 VMLKDCNYVPQ

-318 Q
+318 